1 MRLISGILMSLAV
14 GAAYANADL
23 TAAIENVRT
32 TCGDI
37 GTELN
42 DMKKMA
48 GISTAV
54 TAVGTVAGGVALGTG
69 IAKSTTDKD
78 IASWR
83 QRLEALIQTEL
94 EGEAPQA
101 LNEDARAEALEL
113 IANAEAAEEP
123 AAESGTEGGIQGA
136 APGGGAQ
143 TAGTSTVTATTNN
156 EVEAIEDEINK
167 LTKKSKKLGN
177 IRTGTLATAT
187 ATNIAGAVIS
197 GTNRVKGDLK
207 TQISECVASVDAL
220 RHIRMQA
227 QMDATATN
235 AELAHAE
242 SIIRAC
248 GAWDTVNVSAINKKS
263 SAASASGGIGA
274 GLGLAGTITSAS
286 ANRTDADRSEE
297 KNKSLNTASN
307 VLAGATTVAGGIA
320 TIMNATQISA
330 IKHAAT
336 VADECV
342 GALK

>member
-69 IAKSTTDKD
+69 IAKSNTDKD

-94 EGEAPQA
+94 EDEAPQA
-101 LNEDARAEALEL
+101 LNEDARAEALEA
-113 IANAEAAEEP
+113 ISNAAATEEP
-123 AAESGTEGGIQGA
+123 AAESGTGGNTQA
-136 APGGGAQ
+136 VV
-143 TAGTSTVTATTNN
+143 TTTTDSEVAGLRN
-156 EVEAIEDEINK
+156 AIEGEINK
-167 LTKKSKKLGN
+167 LTTKSKKLGN

-227 QMDATATN
+227 QMDATATS

-248 GAWDTVNVSAINKKS
+248 GAWDTVNISAINKKS

-286 ANRTDADRSEE
+286 ANRTDAGRSEE
-297 KNKSLNTASN
+297 KSKSLNTASN